1 MAKFLIAGLG
11 NIGAEYAQTRHN
23 IGFDVLDYF
32 VAKHGGSF
40 HTDRLADVAQLR
52 FRGRSLICIKPA
64 TYMNLSGRALKYW
77 MDKENIPLSNILV
90 IVDELA
96 IPLSKLK
103 LKSKG
108 GNAGHNGLKSLE
120 EYLGTTEYPRLRF
133 GIGNGFP
140 KGAQVDYVL
149 GRWSEEEKPV
159 VLKKIEK
166 CSEAIE
172 SYVVAG
178 VELTMNT
185 LNNLDFGA

>member
-1 MAKFLIAGLG
+1 MSKFLIAGLG
-11 NIGAEYAQTRHN
+11 NIGAEYAHTRHN
-23 IGFDVLDYF
+23 IGFDVLDHF
-32 VAKHGGSF
+32 VTRHGGSF
-40 HTDRLADVAQLR
+40 HTDRLAEVAQLR
-52 FRGRSLICIKPA
+52 FRGRSLICIKPS

-90 IVDELA
+90 VVDELA
-96 IPLSKLK
+96 IPLSKLR

-120 EYLGTTEYPRLRF
+120 EFLGTTEYPRLRF

-149 GRWSEEEKPV
+149 GKWSEEEKPV
-159 VLKKIEK
+159 VRKKIEK

-178 VELTMNT
+178 LEQTMNT

>member
-1 MAKFLIAGLG
+1 
-11 NIGAEYAQTRHN
+11 
-23 IGFDVLDYF
+23 VLDYF
-32 VAKHGGSF
+32 VAKHSGSF
-40 HTDRLADVAQLR
+40 RTDRLADVAQLR
-52 FRGRSLICIKPA
+52 FRGKSLICIKPS

-149 GRWSEEEKPV
+149 GKWSEEEKPV
-159 VLKKIEK
+159 VRRKIEK

-178 VELTMNT
+178 LELTMNT

>member
-1 MAKFLIAGLG
+1 MSKFLIAGLG
-11 NIGAEYAQTRHN
+11 NIGAEYAHTRHN

-32 VAKHGGSF
+32 VAKHSGSF

-52 FRGRSLICIKPA
+52 FRGKSLICIKPS

-77 MDKENIPLSNILV
+77 LDKENIPLTNILV

-149 GRWSEEEKPV
+149 GKWSEEEKPV
-159 VLKKIEK
+159 VRRKIEK

-178 VELTMNT
+178 LELTMNT
-185 LNNLDFGA
+185 LNNLDFGT